1 MREVHEIFAGRC
13 ADCCCGECGRALSPT
28 SCAQAHPPL
37 SYALCSQHVCTL
49 LKLNKS
55 IAEIESTRAPDHS
68 ALNDCWQVLD
78 TGKRLT
84 VGKCTAS
91 APYTSPRLSVLTLW
105 KRKLRGPGNNNT
117 GIATLFAASHLI
129 SIKGEGNNVP
139 STRPAPNAQSP

>member
-1 MREVHEIFAGRC
+1 MNLEHIIGETGFELELREVYEIFAGRC
-13 ADCCCGECGRALSPT
+13 AGCCCGECGRALSPM

-91 APYTSPRLSVLTLW
+91 APSSTRLSVCHGAHTVE
-105 KRKLRGPGNNNT
+105 KK
-117 GIATLFAASHLI
+117 A
-129 SIKGEGNNVP
+129 
-139 STRPAPNAQSP
+139 